1 MEILINVIL
10 LAFLAMTALS
20 LAFTKDLFAS
30 VMLTG
35 IYSLLSAGFFV
46 LMDAVDVAFT
56 EAAVGAGISTILML
70 TTLTMTGRFENRK
83 LHHPKIAL
91 SVVIVTG
98 IMLVMGT
105 VDMPAFGSPSAP
117 AQTHVAPYYIQQSA
131 QDIDI
136 PNIVTSVLASY
147 RGFDTFGEVVV
158 VFTAVIG
165 VLALLEFAR
174 VERAD
179 SEKPVPM
186 LQHKILRIVSKILI
200 PPIML
205 FALYVQFHGE
215 YSPGGGFQAGVIFA
229 SSIILYAMLFGI
241 EQTRKA
247 VSVPVVK
254 VLSALG
260 VLIYGSVGIA
270 SMLNGGT
277 YLNYSVLAEN
287 DVTGQHIGIIVIEL
301 GVGITVA
308 TAMILI
314 FLTFARRIGK
324 TEEETA

>member
-10 LAFLAMTALS
+10 LAFLAITALS

-30 VMLTG
+30 VMFTG
-35 IYSLLSAGFFV
+35 IYSLLSAAFFV

-70 TTLTMTGRFENRK
+70 TTITMTGRYENNK
-83 LHHPKIAL
+83 KYHPKIAL
-91 SVVIVTG
+91 TVVVITG
-98 IMLVMGT
+98 IMLIFGT
-105 VDMPAFGSPSAP
+105 VDMPAFGSDTAP
-117 AQTHVAPYYIQQSA
+117 AQVHVAPYYIMQSGE
-131 QDIDI
+131 DIDI

-158 VFTAVIG
+158 VFTALVG
-165 VLALLEFAR
+165 VLGLLEFSR
-174 VERAD
+174 KE
-179 SEKPVPM
+179 SELGNAPAPM
-186 LQHKILRIVSKILI
+186 SQHKVLRIVSKILI
-200 PPIML
+200 PAIML

-229 SSIILYAMLFGI
+229 SSIILYAMLFGV
-241 EQTRKA
+241 EQASKA
-247 VSVPVVK
+247 VSMPVTK
-254 VLSALG
+254 VLAALG
-260 VLIYGSVGIA
+260 VLIYGSVGVV
-270 SMLNGGT
+270 SMLNGGNF
-277 YLNYSVLAEN
+277 LNYSVLAEN
-287 DVTGQHIGIIVIEL
+287 DITGQHVGIIIIEL

-324 TEEETA
+324 NSEETA

>member
-1 MEILINVIL
+1 
-10 LAFLAMTALS
+10 
-20 LAFTKDLFAS
+20 
-30 VMLTG
+30 MLTG
-35 IYSLLSAGFFV
+35 IYSLLSAAFFV

-56 EAAVGAGISTILML
+56 EAAVGAGISTILMV
-70 TTLTMTGRFENRK
+70 TTLTMTGRYENRK
-83 LHHPKIAL
+83 LHHPVIAL
-91 SVVIVTG
+91 SVVVVTG
-98 IMLVMGT
+98 VMLVIGT
-105 VDMPAFGSPSAP
+105 MDMPAFGSDMAP
-117 AQTHVAPYYIQQSA
+117 AQVHVGPYYIMQSGE
-131 QDIDI
+131 DIDI
-136 PNIVTSVLASY
+136 PNVVTSVLASY

-165 VLALLEFAR
+165 VLALLEFSR
-174 VERAD
+174 KDNQVGERPA
-179 SEKPVPM
+179 PM
-186 LQHKILRIVSKILI
+186 FQHKILRIVSKILI

-215 YSPGGGFQAGVIFA
+215 YGPGGGFQAGVIFA

-247 VSVPVVK
+247 VSMPVVK
-254 VLSALG
+254 ILAALG
-260 VLIYGSVGIA
+260 VLIYGSVGIV
-270 SMLNGGT
+270 SMLNGGN

-287 DVTGQHIGIIVIEL
+287 DITGQHVGIIIIEL

-324 TEEETA
+324 TNSNSSTKEGTA

>member
-1 MEILINVIL
+1 
-10 LAFLAMTALS
+10 
-20 LAFTKDLFAS
+20 
-30 VMLTG
+30 MLTG
-35 IYSLLSAGFFV
+35 IYSLLSAAFFV

-56 EAAVGAGISTILML
+56 EAAVGAGISTILMV
-70 TTLTMTGRFENRK
+70 TTLTMTGRYENRK
-83 LHHPKIAL
+83 LHHPVVAL
-91 SVVIVTG
+91 SVVVVTG
-98 IMLVMGT
+98 VMLVIGT
-105 VDMPAFGSPSAP
+105 MDMPAFGSDMAP
-117 AQTHVAPYYIQQSA
+117 AQVHVGPYYIMQSGE
-131 QDIDI
+131 DIDI
-136 PNIVTSVLASY
+136 PNVVTSVLASY

-165 VLALLEFAR
+165 VLALLEFSR
-174 VERAD
+174 KDNQVGERPA
-179 SEKPVPM
+179 PM
-186 LQHKILRIVSKILI
+186 FQHKILRIVSKILI

-215 YSPGGGFQAGVIFA
+215 YGPGGGFQAGVIFA

-247 VSVPVVK
+247 VSMPVVK
-254 VLSALG
+254 ILAALG
-260 VLIYGSVGIA
+260 VLIYGSVGIV
-270 SMLNGGT
+270 SMLNGGN

-287 DVTGQHIGIIVIEL
+287 DITGQHVGIIIIEL

-324 TEEETA
+324 TNSNSSTKEGTA

>member
-1 MEILINVIL
+1 
-10 LAFLAMTALS
+10 
-20 LAFTKDLFAS
+20 
-30 VMLTG
+30 MLTG
-35 IYSLLSAGFFV
+35 IYSLLSAAFFV

-98 IMLVMGT
+98 IMLIIGT
-105 VDMPAFGSPSAP
+105 VDMPAFGSDTAP
-117 AQTHVAPYYIQQSA
+117 AQTHVAPYYITQSG

-158 VFTAVIG
+158 VFTALIG
-165 VLALLEFAR
+165 VLALLEFSKA
-174 VERAD
+174 ESPAGNT
-179 SEKPVPM
+179 PAPM
-186 LQHKILRIVSKILI
+186 FQHKILRIVSKILI

-229 SSIILYAMLFGI
+229 SSIILYAMLFGV
-241 EQTRKA
+241 EQARKA
-247 VSVPVVK
+247 VSVPAVK
-254 VLSALG
+254 ILAALG

-270 SMLNGGT
+270 SMLNGGN
-277 YLNYSVLAEN
+277 YLDYSALFEN
-287 DVTGQHIGIIVIEL
+287 DITGQHVGIIIIEL

-324 TEEETA
+324 VNEETA